1 MARRKSKAKP
11 RSRTTP
17 KINLL
22 NIAESALIANAVTT
36 GMFNTNLQQF
46 FTGNTGVSKYG
57 FGFDGAT
64 TMSLPE
70 LLGIGK
76 DVAFGGNHGPG
87 GSLSKSLKENLMTN
101 GAMMAVSLIGIPIG
115 FRVISKLTSKP
126 RSSANKLLKM
136 TGLGVKV

>member
-11 RSRTTP
+11 RSRTIP

-36 GMFNTNLQQF
+36 GMFNTNIAEF
-46 FTGNTGVSKYG
+46 FTGNTGAKYG
-57 FGFDGAT
+57 YGADGAS

-87 GSLSKSLKENLMTN
+87 GSLSKSLKQNLMTN
-101 GAMMAVSLIGIPIG
+101 GAMMAVSLIAIPVG
-115 FRVISKLTSKP
+115 FRVMSKLTSKP
-126 RSSANKLLKM
+126 RSSANRLLKM